1 MDTSKST
8 RDPLTSKQQM
18 VYDFIVEFIHEH
30 HYSPSIREIGKG
42 LNISSTST
50 IHTHITT
57 LARKGYIDKNQG
69 TSRCITLVQD
79 EPDTTDIVQ
88 ENVIPFGQGSYSD
101 TITLP
106 VIGDVAA
113 GSPILADQNITE
125 TITLPV
131 SIVGDSGSFLLNV
144 HGESM
149 IEIGINDGDYVV
161 VQEQKTAR
169 NGEIVV
175 AIIEDGATVK
185 RFFKEKDHIR
195 LQPENSSMDPII
207 VQDCAIAGKVIALFR
222 RM

>member
-1 MDTSKST
+1 MDTSKSN
-8 RDPLTSKQQM
+8 REPLTGKQQM
-18 VYDFIVEFIHEH
+18 VYDFLVEFIHEH
-30 HYSPSIREIGKG
+30 QYAPSVREIGKG
-42 LNISSTST
+42 IGISSTST
-50 IHTHITT
+50 IHTHLAT
-57 LARKGYIDKNQG
+57 LERKGYIEKGHG
-69 TSRCITLVQD
+69 TSRCITIVND
-79 EPDTTDIVQ
+79 EFMPTETTEDSI
-88 ENVIPFGQGSYSD
+88 IPFGQGNYSD

-113 GSPILADQNITE
+113 GSPILAEQNISE
-125 TITLPV
+125 TLTLPV

-144 HGESM
+144 HGDSM

-161 VQEQKTAR
+161 VQEQKTAH

-207 VQDCAIAGKVIALFR
+207 VPDCAIAGKVIALFR